1 MFETAP
7 PSDKTFLLPSLRNAV
22 VSALR
27 TLNEATS
34 VVTPATGYALPPTT
48 TFDVSTAEDKERIA
62 SSLRYAE
69 AAVTMFE
76 TAPPSDKTFLLPSL
90 RNAVVSVLTTID
102 EVIGV
107 TKR

>member
-27 TLNEATS
+27 TLNEATG

-48 TFDVSTAEDKERIA
+48 TFDVSTAEDKDWAWGRLDPLSYRGVVIYIIFW
-62 SSLRYAE
+62 LGLLIYG
-69 AAVTMFE
+69 AVIWWY
-76 TAPPSDKTFLLPSL
+76 L
-90 RNAVVSVLTTID
+90 
-102 EVIGV
+102 
-107 TKR
+107 